1 MGLENLGAP
10 SQRYAHV
17 PHPQRGED
25 AKMTEPNQNELF
37 TLAPLKE
44 VPTLAFLAAKVV
56 GEGCQE
62 VLQSVKKEEKKKVKD
77 IMAGLKKEQEREM
90 KNEMQK
96 IREKYKLLR
105 KEINDKAEVAI
116 SDRQT
121 SEVKH
126 AQLEMEVAGLQTLIC
141 GECHQMYDVPKNE
154 CRAEGCNIHE
164 VCTWCDSYK
173 YTKCWICNETFC
185 SKYHYV
191 QHYTDC
197 SKNKRNKCGF
207 RERSGTIPSGQPYH
221 YEKTTSVEGH
231 CGTLLEREENTRRR
245 PLSDNCEFC
254 GALCCSDCAMRAF
267 TVLNGRD
274 DEYVFCK
281 ECCANHSDDGSDL
294 EFQAMVLRE
303 FRRLEQLEGVRAGQ
317 VAAQARV

>member
-1 MGLENLGAP
+1 MSHISGCHSLRKPVNTSRACHIHKSKE
-10 SQRYAHV
+10 
-17 PHPQRGED
+17 ED
-25 AKMTEPNQNELF
+25 TKMTEPKQNELS

-105 KEINDKAEVAI
+105 KEINDKAEVVI
-116 SDRQT
+116 SERQA
-121 SEVKH
+121 SEVKR
-126 AQLEMEVAGLQTLIC
+126 AQLEMEVAGFQTLIC
-141 GECHQMYDVPKNE
+141 GECHKMYDVPKNK
-154 CRAEGCNIHE
+154 CSAEGCNIHE

-173 YTKCWICNETFC
+173 YTKCWICSQTFC

-245 PLSDNCEFC
+245 PLSENCEFC
-254 GALCCSDCAMRAF
+254 EALCCSDCAMRR
-267 TVLNGRD
+267 VMMLNGQV

-303 FRRLEQLEGVRAGQ
+303 FRRLEQLEGVRAG
-317 VAAQARV
+317 

>member
-1 MGLENLGAP
+1 
-10 SQRYAHV
+10 
-17 PHPQRGED
+17 
-25 AKMTEPNQNELF
+25 MTEPNQNEAS

-105 KEINDKAEVAI
+105 KEINDKAEVII
-116 SDRQT
+116 SERQA
-121 SEVKH
+121 SEVKR

-141 GECHQMYDVPKNE
+141 GECHQMYDVPKNK
-154 CRAEGCNIHE
+154 CSAEGCNIHE

-173 YTKCWICNETFC
+173 YTKCWICSQTFC

-197 SKNKRNKCGF
+197 SKNKRSMCGF
-207 RERSGTIPSGQPYH
+207 RERCGNYSGTITAGQLRH
-221 YEKTTSVEGH
+221 YEKTACVEGH
-231 CGTLLEREENTRRR
+231 CGTSLEREENTRRR
-245 PLSDNCEFC
+245 PLSENCEFC
-254 GALCCSDCAMRAF
+254 EALCCSDCAMRR
-267 TVLNGRD
+267 VMMLNGQV

-281 ECCANHSDDGSDL
+281 ECFPDQPDDDEGNPDDEGDP
-294 EFQAMVLRE
+294 EFQAMILRE
-303 FRRLEQLEGVRAGQ
+303 LQRLEQLEGVRAG
-317 VAAQARV
+317 